1 MRKKRSKKRA
11 MQLFRAAAGS
21 SNPQPRAGVTD
32 VLDEGDTPSCSASC
46 HRGREAGTEGVLP
59 SGARER
65 KQTGEPLNSF
75 LK

>member
-11 MQLFRAAAGS
+11 MQDLGAAAGS

-32 VLDEGDTPSCSASC
+32 VLDASC